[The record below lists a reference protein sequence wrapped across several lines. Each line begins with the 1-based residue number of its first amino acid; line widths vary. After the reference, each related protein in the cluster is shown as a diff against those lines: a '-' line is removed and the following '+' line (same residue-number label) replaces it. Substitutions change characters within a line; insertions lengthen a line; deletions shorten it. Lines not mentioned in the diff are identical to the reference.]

1 MKKNVWFLVCGILSI
16 IEAVAMGLMTVIFF
30 VFSSMIKSGAFNDLF
45 TDPQY
50 TLTQQ
55 ELDMMASMLNGMAIF
70 MLIMLAV
77 AIFCAVV
84 YLKYRSKTPQEIKAK
99 SGLILTAIVLSF
111 FVGGILVGIFGVL
124 GYNKV
129 NEEKT
134 ETFVAGESSS
144 KDLKSKLDELNK
156 VKEAGMISEEEY
168 AKKREDLINKL

>member
-30 VFSSMIKSGAFNDLF
+30 VFSSMIKSGDFNDLF

-84 YLKYRSKTPQEIKAK
+84 YLKYRNKTPQEIKTK